1 MPFGFWV
8 LGLGC
13 RVKGLWFRKGLRVEG
28 ARFRIQG
35 SGFKEWNKTQNE
47 EYVYERK
54 FSSYLTRKLQM
65 LDLQRASRQFK

>member
-35 SGFKEWNKTQNE
+35 SGFKEWNKVL
-47 EYVYERK
+47 Y
-54 FSSYLTRKLQM
+54 KLRSM
-65 LDLQRASRQFK
+65 CANASFRAI